1 VNINDEQLLLKRSY
15 SFWVICLFGLGF
27 LFDFMFRVLLGNEL
41 LILKHYI
48 FLKGLAFLLINHM
61 LFRPLTLRYW
71 LIYNS
76 TQMRKKP
83 TFLEMVKSLYRGEKL
98 LVSLGCFIWL
108 FVLVL
113 WLFHVPQMPIEWR
126 EGLKKLS
133 LAIFITGT
141 CIFWQLKFKL

>member
-1 VNINDEQLLLKRSY
+1 MNINDEQLLLKRSY
-15 SFWVICLFGLGF
+15 SLWVIWFFCLGL
-27 LFDFMFRVLLGNEL
+27 LFDYMFRVLFGNEL

-48 FLKGLAFLLINHM
+48 FLKGLAFLLINHV

-76 TQMRKKP
+76 TQIRKKP
-83 TFLEMVKSLYRGEKL
+83 TFLEVMKGSNIGEKL
-98 LVSLGCFIWL
+98 LVSLGCLLWL
-108 FVLVL
+108 FVLTL
-113 WLFHVPQMPIEWR
+113 WLFDVPQMPIE
-126 EGLKKLS
+126 EELKKIS

>member
-1 VNINDEQLLLKRSY
+1 MNINDEQLLLKRSY

-41 LILKHYI
+41 LVLKRYI
-48 FLKGLAFLLINHM
+48 FLKGLAFLLINHI

-76 TQMRKKP
+76 TQIRKKP
-83 TFLEMVKSLYRGEKL
+83 TFLEVMKGSNIGEKL
-98 LVSLGCFIWL
+98 LVSLGCLLWL
-108 FVLVL
+108 FVLTL
-113 WLFHVPQMPIEWR
+113 WLFDVPQMPIE
-126 EGLKKLS
+126 EELKKIS